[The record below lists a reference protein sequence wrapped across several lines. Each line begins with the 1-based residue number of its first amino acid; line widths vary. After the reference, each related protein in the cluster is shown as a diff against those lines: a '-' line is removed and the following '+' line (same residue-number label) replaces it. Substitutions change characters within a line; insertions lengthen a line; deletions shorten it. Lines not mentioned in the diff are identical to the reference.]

1 MDKRAFLAIMLSVA
15 VILAWQAFFAKKPP
29 QQQPESARQETGVK
43 EKPAV
48 KTAAPGHVTPVKT
61 RTALSK
67 PVMGTEKDIPVET
80 SLYKAVFTT
89 KGGSLKS
96 YKLKN
101 YRSSLEVDSEPIE
114 LVNVM
119 DGMPRP
125 FIMTFP
131 ESSVDIHPESIFT
144 SDRASIDI
152 TQNPQS
158 SKLTFTQTYANEM
171 KEEKIFTF
179 YPDKYAIDLEVK
191 IYNLSKGALSESVF
205 LSWNQYVDP
214 KSESDSYGHDGPIS
228 FIAKDVDRYEVKKI
242 ESGKLLGP
250 DITWAGFESKYFI
263 AAMVPQNPT
272 LTSLALSVDP
282 RNMVS
287 VSLKSTPNI
296 IPPGQVASF
305 GYSLYLQGVGLENAI
320 DFGSWM
326 KWLAMPLLISIKF
339 LNSYVHN
346 YGIAIIILT
355 ILIKIIFWPL
365 GNKSYKSMKEMQ
377 KLQPKIVELRE
388 RYKNDKT
395 KLSQETMALY
405 KTHKV
410 NPLGGCLPMII
421 QIPVFF
427 GLYKALMYSIEL
439 RHAPFYWWI
448 QDLSAK
454 DPYYITPVIMGA
466 TMLIQQKMAPS
477 MGDPMQQ
484 KIMML
489 MPVVFTFLFVSFPSG
504 LVIYWL
510 FQNILSI
517 GQQYYINKR
526 R

>member
-29 QQQPESARQETGVK
+29 QQQPESARQETAVK
-43 EKPAV
+43 EKPAG

-80 SLYKAVFTT
+80 ALYKAIFTT

-101 YRSSLEVDSEPIE
+101 YRSTLDSDSEPIE

-144 SDRASIDI
+144 SDRASIDM

-228 FIAKDVDRYEVKKI
+228 FIAKDVDR
-242 ESGKLLGP
+242 
-250 DITWAGFESKYFI
+250 
-263 AAMVPQNPT
+263 
-272 LTSLALSVDP
+272 
-282 RNMVS
+282 
-287 VSLKSTPNI
+287 
-296 IPPGQVASF
+296 
-305 GYSLYLQGVGLENAI
+305 
-320 DFGSWM
+320 
-326 KWLAMPLLISIKF
+326 
-339 LNSYVHN
+339 
-346 YGIAIIILT
+346 
-355 ILIKIIFWPL
+355 
-365 GNKSYKSMKEMQ
+365 
-377 KLQPKIVELRE
+377 
-388 RYKNDKT
+388 
-395 KLSQETMALY
+395 
-405 KTHKV
+405 
-410 NPLGGCLPMII
+410 
-421 QIPVFF
+421 
-427 GLYKALMYSIEL
+427 
-439 RHAPFYWWI
+439 
-448 QDLSAK
+448 
-454 DPYYITPVIMGA
+454 
-466 TMLIQQKMAPS
+466 
-477 MGDPMQQ
+477 
-484 KIMML
+484 
-489 MPVVFTFLFVSFPSG
+489 
-504 LVIYWL
+504 
-510 FQNILSI
+510 
-517 GQQYYINKR
+517 
-526 R
+526 